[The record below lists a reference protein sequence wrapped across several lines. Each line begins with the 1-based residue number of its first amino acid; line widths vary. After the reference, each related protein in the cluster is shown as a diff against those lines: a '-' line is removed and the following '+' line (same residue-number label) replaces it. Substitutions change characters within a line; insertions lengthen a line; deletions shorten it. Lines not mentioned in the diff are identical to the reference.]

1 MCFYAVVVVV
11 LGRVKCSGVVGS
23 ALGCSS
29 WGGVDVL
36 RGHLGCNL
44 DDAGFVD
51 DASCAVAFLYDADD
65 PGLVAL
71 AVFGRFD
78 LGAETGSLL
87 TWKTDQQA
95 TCRKKQQ
102 KKDLKVIICL
112 KKSTWVQ
119 HMDRSTNV

>member
-1 MCFYAVVVVV
+1 M
-11 LGRVKCSGVVGS
+11 LKCSGVVGS

-36 RGHLGCNL
+36 RGHLGRDL

-51 DASCAVAFLYDADD
+51 DPSCAVAFLYDADD

-71 AVFGRFD
+71 AVFRRFD
-78 LGAETGSLL
+78 LGAEASSLF

-95 TCRKKQQ
+95 SCKGGGTGHRQEKKCELTRMKQIYTD
-102 KKDLKVIICL
+102 KHC
-112 KKSTWVQ
+112 
-119 HMDRSTNV
+119 

>member
-1 MCFYAVVVVV
+1 M
-11 LGRVKCSGVVGS
+11 LKCSGVVGS

-36 RGHLGCNL
+36 RGHLGRDL

-51 DASCAVAFLYDADD
+51 DPSCAVAFLYDADD

-71 AVFGRFD
+71 AVFRRFD
-78 LGAETGSLL
+78 LGAEASSLF

-95 TCRKKQQ
+95 SCKGGWGDRQEKK
-102 KKDLKVIICL
+102 V
-112 KKSTWVQ
+112 
-119 HMDRSTNV
+119 